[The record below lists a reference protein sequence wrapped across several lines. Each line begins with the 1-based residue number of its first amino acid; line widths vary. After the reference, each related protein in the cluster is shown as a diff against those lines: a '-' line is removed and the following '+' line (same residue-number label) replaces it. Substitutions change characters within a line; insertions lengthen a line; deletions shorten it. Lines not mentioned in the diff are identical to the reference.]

1 MVISNEFKKMLKVG
15 NAIECKQIVLNEIFW
30 KNCLITV
37 KVMTPLLRL
46 LRLCDS
52 DEKPAMGYVYEGMH
66 RARKGVK
73 ELFKKKKELYK
84 PYTDIIDRRW
94 DRMLRKSIHYAAYWL
109 NPAFQFDRENLC
121 YKTEVFQGVL
131 EMMEKSDSG
140 RNTLD
145 LTMSLGKFRDSE
157 GTFGRS
163 SAVASRTLTRPGN
176 V

>member
-15 NAIECKQIVLNEIFW
+15 NAIECKQIVLNEFFW

-66 RARKGVK
+66 PAMKGVK

-94 DRMLRKSIHYAAYWL
+94 DRMLRKSIHCAAYWL
-109 NPAFQFDRENLC
+109 NPAFQFDCENLC